1 MNPVAFFGEFQ
12 STLCVGRQCFLGIGA
27 THQESRRMA
36 IEAADIKLAER
47 LPPGCHH
54 IVTEWIGFQPRKS
67 AIDEL
72 TQLSQEAGI
81 YD

>member
-1 MNPVAFFGEFQ
+1 
-12 STLCVGRQCFLGIGA
+12 
-27 THQESRRMA
+27 MA

-67 AIDEL
+67 ALDEL
-72 TQLSQEAGI
+72 TQLSQEAGM